1 MRLFKSIYSPLSLGE
16 GSGVRLLFAC
26 LLFASCS
33 QESIIPSTDAEEI
46 RLSGGINGLS
56 ASAVTRGAID
66 KDYSQ
71 NLSIRFARVDQG
83 EDGSWPAYTTVAT
96 PLEATRAGGAG
107 QTNIGFTK
115 PQYYLTRQDN
125 NNTKLLGWYPASTY
139 KQSDA
144 TVTFD
149 ISGGTTDVM
158 VTGEVIGNK
167 VDKFGDSERTFT
179 FSHLLTRVSVRAF
192 GDASAKDNW
201 GVIKSV
207 KVKAQPTSCIL
218 KLADLT
224 ATWSGSSDLALKNS
238 TNDAAMGDV
247 SLDGKTTTANTASCG
262 YALFKPTATAS
273 LTLVVETSQGGSRD
287 VTVTLPAGATPQYF
301 AAGTGYTVTLEFKSI
316 TIVPTAAITAWK
328 TDSSTIGGVFPYN

>member
-1 MRLFKSIYSPLSLGE
+1 MKRFKSLFSPLSFGE

-33 QESIIPSTDAEEI
+33 QDSVFPDTNAVEI
-46 RLSGGINGLS
+46 HLSGGINGLS

-66 KDYSQ
+66 KDYAQ

-115 PQYYLTRQDN
+115 AQYYLTRQDN
-125 NNTKLLGWYPASTY
+125 NNTKLLGWYPAGDY
-139 KQSDA
+139 VQANA

-149 ISGGTTDVM
+149 VSSGTTDVM
-158 VTGEVIGNK
+158 LTQEVTANK
-167 VDKFGDSERTFT
+167 VDQFGASGRTFT
-179 FSHLLTRVSVRAF
+179 FSHLLTRVSVQAF
-192 GDASAKDNW
+192 GDASAKDTW

-207 KVKAQPTSCIL
+207 KVKAQPTSCVL
-218 KLADLT
+218 KLADRT
-224 ATWSGSSDLALKNS
+224 TTWSGNADLALKNF

-247 SLDGKTTTANTASCG
+247 SLNGKTTSGNAISCG
-262 YALFKPTATAS
+262 YGMFKPTTSAS
-273 LTLVVETSQGGSRD
+273 LTLIVTTEKGGSRD
-287 VTVTLPAGATPQYF
+287 VTVTLPGSATPQSF